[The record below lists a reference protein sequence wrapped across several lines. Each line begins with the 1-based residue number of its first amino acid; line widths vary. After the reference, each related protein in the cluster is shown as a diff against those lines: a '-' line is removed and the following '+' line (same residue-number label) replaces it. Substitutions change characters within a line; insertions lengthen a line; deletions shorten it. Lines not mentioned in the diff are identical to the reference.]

1 MVRRGLLTEEEVK
14 LVKRKLTDEEA
25 FSKFER
31 ECRLKNLRPSTIEFY
46 HNELKAVKKALAE
59 VEIDKDV
66 VDLKKNDIEQLI
78 LHLKEKI
85 KIVSIN
91 TRIRALSA
99 FFNYLYRIKAVT
111 PNPMKNIQQLRDR
124 QRVIETLEDDEI
136 IRLTNYMK
144 KQRSFVGERDL
155 VIFLVMLD
163 TGIRLS
169 ESVGIKV
176 EDVRKNKLIIR
187 NTKNL
192 TERTVFP
199 SKKVQ
204 AYLENYIKLRG
215 DLSHDYLFINI
226 DNNPLKPRS
235 IQTRFEKYKK
245 EVGLEKQFSP
255 HILRHTYAKR
265 AILKGMDAFS
275 LAALLG
281 HSDLSVTKKYVA
293 LWGNDLEEKA
303 KKYSSIDKL
312 GI

>member
-1 MVRRGLLTEEEVK
+1 MSRRGLLTEEELQIV
-14 LVKRKLTDEEA
+14 RKQLTDEEA
-25 FSKFER
+25 IAKFER
-31 ECRLKNLRPSTIEFY
+31 DCQLKNLRPSTIEFY
-46 HNELKAVKKALAE
+46 KNEFKAVKSSLVEMEIRKE
-59 VEIDKDV
+59 VVE
-66 VDLKKNDIEQLI
+66 LKKKDIEQLI
-78 LHLKEKI
+78 LHLKDKI

-99 FFNYLYRIKAVT
+99 FFNYLYRIRAVT

-136 IRLTNYMK
+136 LRLTKYMK
-144 KQRSFVGERDL
+144 KQRSFIGERDL
-155 VIFLVMLD
+155 TIFLVMLD
-163 TGIRLS
+163 TGIRLA
-169 ESVGIKV
+169 ETVGIKV
-176 EDVRKNKLIIR
+176 EDVRKNKLFIR

-192 TERTVFP
+192 TERIVYP

-204 AYLENYIKLRG
+204 AILENYLKLRG
-215 DLSHDYLFINI
+215 DLSHEQLFINR
-226 DNNPLKPRS
+226 DNKPLRPRS
-235 IQTRFEKYKK
+235 IQTRFEKYKD
-245 EVGLEKQFSP
+245 EVGIEKQFSP

-265 AILKGMDAFS
+265 SILAGMDAFS

-312 GI
+312 DI

>member
-204 AYLENYIKLRG
+204 VYLENYIKLRG
-215 DLSHDYLFINI
+215 DLPHDYLFINI

-265 AILKGMDAFS
+265 TILKGMDAFS

-303 KKYSSIDKL
+303 KKYNSIDKL